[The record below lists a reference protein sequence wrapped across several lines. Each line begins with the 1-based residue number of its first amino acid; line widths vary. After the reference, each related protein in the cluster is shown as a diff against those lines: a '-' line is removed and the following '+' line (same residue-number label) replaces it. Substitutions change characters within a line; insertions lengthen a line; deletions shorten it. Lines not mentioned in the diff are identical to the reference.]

1 MLFKGS
7 FDDYLYILI
16 GIIWVA
22 FSIYKGIQKKKTI
35 SGSPKESKSE
45 NKDESKKSFFDD
57 FLNQI
62 IVEDEK
68 IPYEPVTDEQPK
80 SESFFNKQE
89 TEEKVFS
96 YDDVVE
102 ESNFAEKNS
111 VYEDK
116 PAAENY
122 FQEEL
127 KSHLKSKKKQSR
139 FDLRKAIIYSEIMNR
154 RYF

>member
-22 FSIYKGIQKKKTI
+22 FSIYKGIQKKKAT
-35 SGSPKESKSE
+35 SNSPQEKQSESQTE
-45 NKDESKKSFFDD
+45 PKKSFFDD

-62 IVEDEK
+62 IVEEETTPYKSVTVEEADLEPVFEDKGAEEK
-68 IPYEPVTDEQPK
+68 I
-80 SESFFNKQE
+80 
-89 TEEKVFS
+89 FS

-102 ESNFAEKNS
+102 ESNFAEENS
-111 VYEDK
+111 VYEIK
-116 PAAENY
+116 PATEN
-122 FQEEL
+122 FIQQDL
-127 KSHLKSKKKQSR
+127 KSHLKSKKGQTR
-139 FDLRKAIIYSEIMNR
+139 FDLRKAVIYSEILNR